1 MVSPETGKTTFLVSL
16 CAGPGGFCEQGAKV
30 LILGNEERTTRT
42 KLRAIQ
48 SCAGMTRSEIAD
60 NPDLATSRYLR
71 VRDNLIMK
79 DVQEW
84 DLDRISN
91 YCRMIKPDV
100 LIVDQADK
108 VGVSGQFN
116 SSHERLRELYRCL
129 RELAKRHDCAV
140 IGVSQAS
147 AEAEGKTRV
156 DFSMME
162 GSKTGKAAEA
172 DVVLGIGKHSGTN
185 EDGEPDHTRFLTIS
199 KNKLSGYHG
208 SIPVM
213 IEPEIGRYTE

>member
-1 MVSPETGKTTFLVSL
+1 MSSITYGVEKLVEKITNLGINLSEGDTSAMGLLQSLLERVADNYQPDDFGDPTTDNIYELLAETSDSNRFQFNLTTLSRHLYGIGAGEFMIAMARPETGKTTFLVSL

-108 VGVSGQFN
+108 VGVLRAVQQF
-116 SSHERLRELYRCL
+116 
-129 RELAKRHDCAV
+129 
-140 IGVSQAS
+140 
-147 AEAEGKTRV
+147 T
-156 DFSMME
+156 
-162 GSKTGKAAEA
+162 
-172 DVVLGIGKHSGTN
+172 
-185 EDGEPDHTRFLTIS
+185 
-199 KNKLSGYHG
+199 
-208 SIPVM
+208 
-213 IEPEIGRYTE
+213 

>member
-1 MVSPETGKTTFLVSL
+1 M
-16 CAGPGGFCEQGAKV
+16 
-30 LILGNEERTTRT
+30 
-42 KLRAIQ
+42 
-48 SCAGMTRSEIAD
+48 
-60 NPDLATSRYLR
+60 
-71 VRDNLIMK
+71 
-79 DVQEW
+79 
-84 DLDRISN
+84 
-91 YCRMIKPDV
+91 
-100 LIVDQADK
+100 
-108 VGVSGQFN
+108 
-116 SSHERLRELYRCL
+116 

-213 IEPEIGRYTE
+213 IEPEIGRYRE

>member
-1 MVSPETGKTTFLVSL
+1 MS
-16 CAGPGGFCEQGAKV
+16 
-30 LILGNEERTTRT
+30 
-42 KLRAIQ
+42 
-48 SCAGMTRSEIAD
+48 
-60 NPDLATSRYLR
+60 
-71 VRDNLIMK
+71 
-79 DVQEW
+79 
-84 DLDRISN
+84 
-91 YCRMIKPDV
+91 
-100 LIVDQADK
+100 
-108 VGVSGQFN
+108 SGQFN

-185 EDGEPDHTRFLTIS
+185 EDGEPDHTRFLTI
-199 KNKLSGYHG
+199 
-208 SIPVM
+208 
-213 IEPEIGRYTE
+213 